1 MRPRHLPA
9 SVKDPSPAVAQH
21 EPACC
26 RRSDGPVLHAS
37 RKVVVQRGRR
47 SAPRRCCA
55 PPRRL
60 RATDA
65 RGGTRHDSDGDLS
78 RGLVGAAHHS
88 PPNSTKFIGRASE
101 GRYDRGCLLSAACV
115 RLGAKL
121 SDIEV
126 AVKERSLHGPTFDR
140 PALRMR
146 ELGIC
151 HWVAHGASA
160 PGPAWRQQAAF
171 FAIARCC
178 DLQRLI
184 RRCSS
189 RHQRDDLYRWFRN
202 LARLP
207 LPSPSCSSTV
217 RTQHNAARFLRCIRL
232 NSKENT
238 RRLDQTGRGGGGLFS
253 RRSTSSSCS
262 SVR

>member
-1 MRPRHLPA
+1 
-9 SVKDPSPAVAQH
+9 
-21 EPACC
+21 
-26 RRSDGPVLHAS
+26 
-37 RKVVVQRGRR
+37 
-47 SAPRRCCA
+47 
-55 PPRRL
+55 
-60 RATDA
+60 
-65 RGGTRHDSDGDLS
+65 
-78 RGLVGAAHHS
+78 
-88 PPNSTKFIGRASE
+88 
-101 GRYDRGCLLSAACV
+101 
-115 RLGAKL
+115 
-121 SDIEV
+121 V

-151 HWVAHGASA
+151 HWVAHGA
-160 PGPAWRQQAAF
+160 WRQQAAL

-189 RHQRDDLYRWFRN
+189 QHQRHDLYRWFRN

-238 RRLDQTGRGGGGLFS
+238 VRLGAVVVGCLAVAAHHRAVRACGNEHS
-253 RRSTSSSCS
+253 RCHPCHQKQFGP
-262 SVR
+262 